1 MIHDLAISFRRSFHE
16 GVQFPMAVRLFGVR
30 LEKLPQ
36 GSGEERLI
44 KGVQAQIDKS
54 LN

>member
-36 GSGEERLI
+36 GSGEERPIKALKHRLI
-44 KGVQAQIDKS
+44 
-54 LN
+54 NP